1 MKLSSAVKSV
11 GFLERHASE
20 IIEDIYQHHKSMVI
34 TKDGEVKA
42 VLLDIQTYEELQES
56 LSLLKILAL
65 SNNSLKAGNVRP
77 MKESFQA
84 IRNSILCDSQL

>member
-11 GFLERHASE
+11 GFLEKHASE
-20 IIEDIYQHHKSMVI
+20 IIEDIYQHHQSMAI

-42 VLLDIQTYEELQES
+42 VLLDIQTYEEILES

-77 MKESFQA
+77 MKESFQT
-84 IRNSILCDSQL
+84 IRNSILCDLQL